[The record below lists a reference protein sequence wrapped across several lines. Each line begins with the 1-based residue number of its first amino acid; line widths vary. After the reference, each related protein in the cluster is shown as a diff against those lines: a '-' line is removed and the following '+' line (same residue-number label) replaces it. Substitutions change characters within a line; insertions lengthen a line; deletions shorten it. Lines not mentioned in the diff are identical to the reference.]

1 MAWKTYKQ
9 MMDKKRDLE
18 VVQIYENIVI
28 PLMCGSKVIHIRTD
42 EESRLD
48 GICRSLIAFNDELV
62 VLHIHSDAETISIPL
77 TDNEEDD
84 NKEEEPYFSVGP
96 RDSNDVSSRSPHYQI
111 LEQFEASKIGGVL
124 LFVDAD
130 KTLERDFQFVR
141 RLKSFAMDNNQNEQD
156 DDDDDASRP
165 PKCVFIHTVE
175 ADTPNSLSREIQF
188 YDLPLP
194 KDYTLRQSID
204 DACKQPEI
212 NCKVPKEGVLQN
224 WVRALRGLT
233 TSEATRACKQAL
245 LVHNNQ
251 FSQEAL
257 SYLRQIKRD
266 FIEQT
271 GIMEFTEPT
280 TTFSDIGGLDV
291 LIKDLTLRRLEFE
304 VNAKEAGIQSPK
316 GSLLVG
322 LPGTGKSLIAQS
334 IAGEWSLPLLEFNM
348 ANILGSYVGQSE
360 KRMREVLSVAESLA
374 PCVLMVDEIDKA
386 LSGLGSSSGDSGVT
400 RRIIGTFLTWLNDR
414 KSDVYVIATANDLTE
429 ISNAMPE
436 MLRKGRWDDI
446 WWVELPGESSREQ
459 IIKIHLSRI
468 PSERLDNE
476 VLQKV
481 SELAELNG
489 GCTGAELAAAVNEA
503 NRKAFHDGNRQM
515 SYSDLESCINEI
527 HPLSSGIANLVNAR
541 EWMKENARLAS
552 SEETPETVKKSSI
565 VLEVNTQ
572 NGFVTPKSPE

>member
-9 MMDKKRDLE
+9 MMHKKRDLE
-18 VVQIYENIVI
+18 VVQTYENIVI

-42 EESRLD
+42 EEGRLD
-48 GICRSLIAFNDELV
+48 GICRSLISFNDELV
-62 VLHIHSDAETISIPL
+62 VLHVHSDAETVSIPL
-77 TDNEEDD
+77 TENEEEDD
-84 NKEEEPYFSVGP
+84 DDGDEEVYFSVGP

-111 LEQFEASKIGGVL
+111 LEQFETSEVGGVL

-141 RLKSFAMDNNQNEQD
+141 LLKSFAMNNNQNEQ
-156 DDDDDASRP
+156 DDDASRP

-204 DACKQPEI
+204 EACRQPEI
-212 NCKVPKEGVLQN
+212 NCKMPKEEVLQN

-251 FSQEAL
+251 FSQDAL

-266 FIEQT
+266 YIEQT

-304 VNAKEAGIQSPK
+304 ESAKEAGIQSPK

-468 PSERLDNE
+468 PSERLGNE
-476 VLQKV
+476 VLEKV
-481 SELAELNG
+481 SELAKLNS

-503 NRKAFHDGNRQM
+503 NRKAFHDGKRQV
-515 SYSDLESCINEI
+515 SVSDLGDCINEI
-527 HPLSSGIANLVNAR
+527 HPLSSGIPNLSNAR
-541 EWMKENARLAS
+541 AWMKENARLAS
-552 SEETPETVKKSSI
+552 TEKIPATKKQSTIILEINGRKGFIDSSK
-565 VLEVNTQ
+565 E
-572 NGFVTPKSPE
+572 